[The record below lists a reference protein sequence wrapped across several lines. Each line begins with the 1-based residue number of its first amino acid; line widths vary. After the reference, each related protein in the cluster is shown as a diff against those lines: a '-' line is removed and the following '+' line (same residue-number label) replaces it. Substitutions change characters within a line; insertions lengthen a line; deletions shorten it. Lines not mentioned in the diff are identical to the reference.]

1 MRAAAATSSTTGID
15 PAGAL
20 ASAPVRSSPTRTIA
34 LLAVVCTLVAMMQSL
49 IAPLL
54 TVLPPQLDTTPAAFT
69 WAVTASLLAGA
80 VSTPISGRDRKSTRL
95 NSSHSHASRMPSS
108 A

>member
-1 MRAAAATSSTTGID
+1 MRAAATPSTTGIH
-15 PAGAL
+15 PAGA
-20 ASAPVRSSPTRTIA
+20 ATAAPVQNSPTRTIG

-54 TVLPPQLDTTPAAFT
+54 TVLPPQLNTTPAAFT

-80 VSTPISGRDRKSTRL
+80 VSTPIAGRLGDMLGKKTVII
-95 NSSHSHASRMPSS
+95 
-108 A
+108 